1 MKGNPVPTSPTA
13 SVIAR
18 EIDEAMIVQATP
30 GQVSADLGGA
40 TAILHIDSGYYYA
53 LNAVGARVW
62 ELVKEEPITVKEI
75 LRILL
80 EEYDVA
86 PERCARDLHALLHGL
101 AERGLVE
108 VANDSRE

>member
-1 MKGNPVPTSPTA
+1 MIDK
-13 SVIAR
+13 
-18 EIDEAMIVQATP
+18 EIDKEMIVRATP
-30 GQVSADLGGA
+30 GQVSADLGEA

-53 LNAVGARVW
+53 LSAVGARVW
-62 ELVKEEPITVKEI
+62 ELVKEEPITVGEI
-75 LRILL
+75 LRVLL

-108 VANDSRE
+108 IANDSQE